1 MSFGLTEIITL
12 SALLAGI
19 ATLSLG
25 LWRMTAARQDNPRRA
40 VATSGD
46 IVTLLREGEDR
57 LTTMVALMD
66 ASHQARIDGLR
77 QDIISVKADID
88 WLTGERMIEQAISMA
103 REGLPAEQIS
113 EDLGLSY
120 EAARTISVMRRH

>member
-12 SALLAGI
+12 ATFLGGL
-19 ATLSLG
+19 ATLG
-25 LWRMTAARQDNPRRA
+25 VGIWRMRLARQPA
-40 VATSGD
+40 PSVAASAHAD
-46 IVTLLREGEDR
+46 IITLMREGEER
-57 LTTMVALMD
+57 LTSMVALME
-66 ASHQARIDGLR
+66 ANHHARLDGLR
-77 QDIISVKADID
+77 QDISSVKADID

-120 EAARTISVMRRH
+120 EAARTIAVMRRH